1 MMAPS
6 SIVTISFNGLGFSMH
21 QAQLACA
28 LNLCPDISDE
38 TRSSILGSISGG
50 PGAPSI
56 PCHALV
62 REIERSRPDIF
73 AAVANNA
80 TYWELEARREY
91 WRWFQVISQI
101 VQRYVILCGKIFEAD
116 SISRL
121 SNQGRILPYLEP
133 PETDPGPR

>member
-1 MMAPS
+1 MPS
-6 SIVTISFNGLGFSMH
+6 NIVTISFNGKEFSMH

-28 LNLCPDISDE
+28 LNLCQDFSDE
-38 TRSSILGSISGG
+38 SRSSILGALLGG

-62 REIERSRPDIF
+62 REIERTRPDIF

-91 WRWFQVISQI
+91 RRWFEVMSQI
-101 VQRYVILCGKIFEAD
+101 VQRYGILCGNHLKLTVSVD
-116 SISRL
+116 
-121 SNQGRILPYLEP
+121 
-133 PETDPGPR
+133 

>member
-1 MMAPS
+1 MPS
-6 SIVTISFNGLGFSMH
+6 NIATISFHGNDFSMH

-28 LNLCPDISDE
+28 LNLCQEFSDE
-38 TRSSILGSISGG
+38 SRSSILGTLLGG

-62 REIERSRPDIF
+62 REIERARPDIS

-91 WRWFQVISQI
+91 RRWFEGMSQI
-101 VQRYVILCGKIFEAD
+101 VQRYGILCNK
-116 SISRL
+116 
-121 SNQGRILPYLEP
+121 YL
-133 PETDPGPR
+133 TLTVSVD